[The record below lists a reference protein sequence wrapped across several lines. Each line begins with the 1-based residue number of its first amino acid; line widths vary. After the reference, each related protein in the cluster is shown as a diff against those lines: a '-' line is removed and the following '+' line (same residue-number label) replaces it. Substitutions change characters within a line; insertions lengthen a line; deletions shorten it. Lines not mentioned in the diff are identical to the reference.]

1 MDQEC
6 FIDSVDLLIKT
17 SYGWLALSK
26 SENQYVIGDV
36 NLIKESSW
44 KLLISIIAKRNT
56 LRDQWYKNT
65 SMFIP

>member
-1 MDQEC
+1 
-6 FIDSVDLLIKT
+6 
-17 SYGWLALSK
+17 
-26 SENQYVIGDV
+26 VIGDV